1 VDFHYEVNGKMYQ
14 FSLPGG
20 EKIALSDL
28 IEVLGIIGDA
38 NNGEK
43 AAFNSVDQF
52 LKEVANVEFSD
63 ESLVKVAKNEEGND
77 WILESLA
84 SFDTEESLTIT
95 MKNGDVVTVKVTDA
109 QPSEGN
115 LGAIGNSDDVVV
127 SVNKA
132 WESPTGDAV
141 TENLPERAT
150 FRLKR
155 EMTYGISTGEP
166 ATEYTLILKDNGT
179 EFGQYSFQYGTTATI
194 YYVYNNNFA
203 MYGGN
208 PSYTIDGGSSV
219 SLPTNSGTGSF
230 TVVIP
235 ASGQIVVDF
244 SEGWGGNQLH
254 KDETE
259 TYAVGEELID
269 MEYHTDQDT
278 EFNASAPS
286 LILTEA
292 SGWSG
297 SFTPYPATE
306 IKDNITYNYKYY
318 IEEDPVDGWKTDI
331 SNNVGLDVSGTVT
344 VTNTS
349 TADRSITVSK
359 SWADAGG
366 STIYWPDDIGSVRV
380 KIQRRIGLNEFSDI
394 DDIEPQNIYP
404 EENTEKGQHTE
415 VVFGDLPAVDESTGE
430 FYEYR
435 VVEVDPPAGY
445 ETQVINTGDAYTVVN
460 KEAAVDVPVEKNWDD
475 FSGSDCD
482 WSATLRLQWAPIY
495 EGDTSA
501 SSSFKDV
508 RPIQEITITKEM
520 MEEGTGSLGRRTFT
534 RLPKYGKDEN
544 GVYRIQYSL
553 EEMSYE
559 ASDGEGTYTYNTAS
573 GYNTTDEDKQYEAF
587 YPHDA
592 GEESPD
598 DDDYYIVVNNHKRN
612 TTNKQYIDIDLNKI
626 WADHQDDD
634 NAWAEFQLMRYKRTE
649 YRDISR
655 ASDEDLATPVMV
667 TLQGSNGV
675 RISEIEI
682 PRNTSF
688 HVAATFLPHTEEKS
702 VNIRVSQEGE
712 VDQNITLTSSAGNA
726 GNEIVRSLVFYPM
739 NNITVTILD
748 GEENLDGGSYGVQL
762 LNTLGQATEAVPDTS
777 YQGDVIR
784 LSKENGWENRITV
797 LQQETSCML

>member
-1 VDFHYEVNGKMYQ
+1 MYQ

-306 IKDNITYNYKYY
+306 IKDNITYNY
-318 IEEDPVDGWKTDI
+318 
-331 SNNVGLDVSGTVT
+331 
-344 VTNTS
+344 
-349 TADRSITVSK
+349 
-359 SWADAGG
+359 
-366 STIYWPDDIGSVRV
+366 
-380 KIQRRIGLNEFSDI
+380 
-394 DDIEPQNIYP
+394 
-404 EENTEKGQHTE
+404 
-415 VVFGDLPAVDESTGE
+415 
-430 FYEYR
+430 
-435 VVEVDPPAGY
+435 
-445 ETQVINTGDAYTVVN
+445 
-460 KEAAVDVPVEKNWDD
+460 
-475 FSGSDCD
+475 
-482 WSATLRLQWAPIY
+482 
-495 EGDTSA
+495 
-501 SSSFKDV
+501 
-508 RPIQEITITKEM
+508 
-520 MEEGTGSLGRRTFT
+520 
-534 RLPKYGKDEN
+534 
-544 GVYRIQYSL
+544 
-553 EEMSYE
+553 
-559 ASDGEGTYTYNTAS
+559 
-573 GYNTTDEDKQYEAF
+573 
-587 YPHDA
+587 
-592 GEESPD
+592 
-598 DDDYYIVVNNHKRN
+598 
-612 TTNKQYIDIDLNKI
+612 
-626 WADHQDDD
+626 
-634 NAWAEFQLMRYKRTE
+634 
-649 YRDISR
+649 
-655 ASDEDLATPVMV
+655 
-667 TLQGSNGV
+667 
-675 RISEIEI
+675 
-682 PRNTSF
+682 
-688 HVAATFLPHTEEKS
+688 
-702 VNIRVSQEGE
+702 
-712 VDQNITLTSSAGNA
+712 
-726 GNEIVRSLVFYPM
+726 
-739 NNITVTILD
+739 
-748 GEENLDGGSYGVQL
+748 
-762 LNTLGQATEAVPDTS
+762 
-777 YQGDVIR
+777 
-784 LSKENGWENRITV
+784 
-797 LQQETSCML
+797 